1 MLEKMKEI
9 ICNCVPVEPDEITE
23 NSKFISDLGMSSL
36 DLVMVSVELEK
47 EFGISI
53 PDKLYTSVRT
63 VGDLMKYI
71 EENK

>member
-9 ICNCVPVEPDEITE
+9 VCNCVPVEPDEITE